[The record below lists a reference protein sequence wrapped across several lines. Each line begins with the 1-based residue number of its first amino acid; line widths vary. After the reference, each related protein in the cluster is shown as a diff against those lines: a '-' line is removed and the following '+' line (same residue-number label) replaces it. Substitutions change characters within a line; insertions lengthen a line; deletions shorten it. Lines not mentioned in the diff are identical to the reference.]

1 MKSFNLTEWALNHR
15 AIVLFLILAIAI
27 GGVLGFT
34 KLGQLED
41 PNFSVPSMT
50 VIVIWPGATAQQI
63 QDEVLNRMEK
73 KFEQLDHFEKVKTYA
88 RQGYGGMTITVVG
101 GTSHEDQREAWYQ
114 ARKKFS
120 DVKLE
125 LPEGVIG
132 PIFNDEY
139 GDVTG
144 LLYAVKGDGISHA
157 ELSDTAEDIKRRLLK
172 VPMVKKVDIY
182 GKQAKKV
189 YVEFSNERLAAL
201 GITPLAIAESLRNQN
216 SVLASGQ
223 IDTHGDR
230 VLVRVSGQFTSLDDI
245 RNVPIAAGGRLIKL
259 GDFTTITRGYEDPPM
274 YTVRHN
280 GQQVLMLGITMTNDG
295 NIVDLGK
302 AIEKAVA
309 NVQAE
314 LPHGVELE
322 RVADQPTV
330 VSESIWEFER
340 SLMEALAI
348 VLAVCLFS
356 LGWRTG
362 IVVGLSVPIVLG
374 VVALVMLAMGWNLER
389 VSLGS
394 LIIALGLLVD
404 DGIIA
409 VEMMVVKMEEGW
421 DRLKAAAYSY
431 AATAMPRLTGA
442 LITVAAFM
450 PIGFSKSTTGEYA
463 GGIFWIVGTAVL
475 FSWVVSGIITPYLAV
490 NMLPKDFGKHHHG
503 ADPYDTPFYRKLRRW
518 IDLAIERRWWVI
530 GATVAALAV
539 AIVGSRFVPQQ
550 FFPNSSRPEL
560 VVELRLKEGAS
571 FAATTEQV
579 KKMEAVLKKDEDV
592 RFFTAY
598 TGAGQPR
605 FYLSLNPE
613 LPNPGY
619 AVFIVMTRDME
630 ARERVRSRLMASV
643 NEEFPEVWVRV
654 TRLELGPPVGFP
666 VQFRVVGPD
675 TQMVRSIAREV
686 EAVVASSPKVRD
698 VQLDWNDPVRTL
710 RVDLDQDKARALGLA
725 PADVAFVT
733 QTVMNGATMSQ
744 LREHEDLIDIVA
756 RAVPSERLD
765 VDTLKDVNLY
775 TREGTVVP
783 LSQVARVRYELEEPV
798 LWRRNRDMA
807 ITVRAD
813 VKDGEQGVSV
823 TQEIRP
829 MLKDIEAKLPFGYRI
844 DVGGAV
850 EESDIANRALM
861 AVFPV
866 MLVTILTI
874 LMLQLQSFSRMFMVF
889 LTAPLGLI
897 GVVAALLIFQA
908 PLGFVAILG
917 VTALCGMIMRNAV
930 ILVDQVQAEMAEG
943 RDPWNA
949 VLEAAVHRT
958 RPVALTAAAT
968 VLAMIPL
975 TRSVFW
981 GPMAIAIMGG
991 LTVATVLTIFFV
1003 PALYAAWFRV
1013 ERASAPNPPLVR
1025 RRPPPRHEAPMNDTS
1040 GEFTDQAAL
1049 QRPSH
1054 RRAGLARSTG
1064 RRAEPRSIC
1073 FAAMSKRAPR
1083 CMARTSSPGARSA
1096 IVIAAIAFVLTGCAT
1111 TDDADPGA
1119 LHRGECEAAFHR
1131 VVDRQ
1136 SPAVSRSAVHHRSR
1150 TGRASRRLAVY
1161 REPIAF
1167 DGVRIDDDR
1176 VRRRR
1181 LLGRAGQGKHRD
1193 ATRQSTAAQARADH
1207 GARSLSGHT
1216 V

>member
-1 MKSFNLTEWALNHR
+1 MKSYNLTEWALGHR
-15 AIVLFLILAIAI
+15 ALVLFLLLAIVI
-27 GGVLGFT
+27 GGVVAFT

-41 PNFSVPSMT
+41 PKFSVPSMT
-50 VIVIWPGATAQQI
+50 AIVIWPGATAQQI

-73 KFEQLDHFEKVKTYA
+73 KFEQLDNFEKVVTYA

-101 GTSHEDQREAWYQ
+101 GTSHADQREAWYQ

-125 LPEGVIG
+125 LPEGVVG

-144 LLYAVKGDGISHA
+144 LLYAVKGDGISQW
-157 ELSDTAEDIKRRLLK
+157 ELSDAAENIKRRLLK

-189 YVEFSNERLAAL
+189 HVEFSNERLAAL
-201 GITPLAIAESLRNQN
+201 GITPLQIAESLRNQN
-216 SVLASGQ
+216 SVLASGS
-223 IDTHGDR
+223 IDTNSDR
-230 VLVRVSGQFTSLDDI
+230 VVVRVSGQFNSLDDI
-245 RNVPIAAGGRLIKL
+245 RNVPISAGGRVIKL
-259 GDFTTITRGYEDPPM
+259 GDFTTIMRGYEDPPM

-280 GQQVLMLGITMTNDG
+280 GQQVLMLGIVMTDDG
-295 NIVDLGK
+295 NIVQLGK
-302 AIEKAVA
+302 AIEKTVG
-309 NVQAE
+309 NIQAE
-314 LPHGVELE
+314 LPYGVELE

-330 VSESIWEFER
+330 VSDSIWEFER
-340 SLMEALAI
+340 SLLEALTI
-348 VLAVCLFS
+348 VLAVCLLS

-362 IVVGLSVPIVLG
+362 IVVGLAVPIVLS
-374 VVALVMLAMGWNLER
+374 VVALVMLMAGWNLER

-421 DRLKAAAYSY
+421 ERVKAAAYSY

-450 PIGFSKSTTGEYA
+450 PIGFAQSTTGEYA

-475 FSWVVSGIITPYLAV
+475 FSWVVSGLITPYLAV
-490 NMLPKDFGKHHHG
+490 NMLPKDFGKQHHG
-503 ADPYDTPFYRKLRRW
+503 GDPYDTRFYGKLRGW
-518 IDLAIERRWWVI
+518 LDLALERRWWII
-530 GATVAALAV
+530 GATVAAFALAV
-539 AIVGSRFVPQQ
+539 WGARFVPQQ

-579 KKMEAVLKKDEDV
+579 KKMEGVLKKDEDV

-619 AVFIVMTRDME
+619 AVFIVMTKDTQ

-643 NEEFPEVWVRV
+643 NEKFPQVWVRV

-675 TQMVRSIAREV
+675 TQKVREIAREV

-710 RVDLDQDKARALGLA
+710 KVDLDQDKARALGLA

-733 QTVMNGATMSQ
+733 QTFMNGATVSR

-756 RAVPSERLD
+756 RAVPSERLNLE
-765 VDTLKDVNLY
+765 TLKDINLY
-775 TREGTVVP
+775 TRHGTVVP
-783 LSQVARVRYELEEPV
+783 LSQVARVRYTLEEPV

-813 VKDGEQGVSV
+813 VKDGEQGVSA

-829 MLKDIEAKLPFGYRI
+829 MLKDIEAKLPSGYRI

-850 EESDIANRALM
+850 EESDKANRALI
-861 AVFPV
+861 AVFPA
-866 MLVTILTI
+866 MLVTILAI

-897 GVVAALLIFQA
+897 GVVAALLVFQA

-917 VTALCGMIMRNAV
+917 VTALSGMIMRNSV
-930 ILVDQVQAEMAEG
+930 ILVDQIQAELDAG

-949 VLEAAVHRT
+949 VLDAAVHRT
-958 RPVALTAAAT
+958 RPVALTAVAT

-975 TRSVFW
+975 TRSIFW

-991 LTVATVLTIFFV
+991 LTVATLLTIFFV
-1003 PALYAAWFRV
+1003 PALYAAWFKV
-1013 ERASAPNPPLVR
+1013 QRASVPNPPL
-1025 RRPPPRHEAPMNDTS
+1025 S
-1040 GEFTDQAAL
+1040 AA
-1049 QRPSH
+1049 
-1054 RRAGLARSTG
+1054 
-1064 RRAEPRSIC
+1064 
-1073 FAAMSKRAPR
+1073 AA
-1083 CMARTSSPGARSA
+1083 
-1096 IVIAAIAFVLTGCAT
+1096 AA
-1111 TDDADPGA
+1111 
-1119 LHRGECEAAFHR
+1119 
-1131 VVDRQ
+1131 
-1136 SPAVSRSAVHHRSR
+1136 
-1150 TGRASRRLAVY
+1150 
-1161 REPIAF
+1161 
-1167 DGVRIDDDR
+1167 
-1176 VRRRR
+1176 
-1181 LLGRAGQGKHRD
+1181 
-1193 ATRQSTAAQARADH
+1193 
-1207 GARSLSGHT
+1207 
-1216 V
+1216 

>member
-15 AIVLFLILAIAI
+15 AVVLFLILVIAI

-34 KLGQLED
+34 QLGQLED

-50 VIVIWPGATAQQI
+50 AMVIWPGATAQQV
-63 QDEVLNRMEK
+63 QDQVLNRMEK

-88 RQGYGGMTITVVG
+88 RQGYGAMLITVVG
-101 GTSHEDQREAWYQ
+101 GTSSADQQEAWYQ

-120 DVKLE
+120 DIKLE

-132 PIFNDEY
+132 PLFNDEF

-144 LLYAVKGDGISHA
+144 LLYAVEGDGVSLA
-157 ELSDTAEDIKRRLLK
+157 ELSDVSEDIKRRLLK
-172 VPMVKKVDIY
+172 VPMVKKIDIY

-189 YVEFSNERLAAL
+189 YVEFSHQRLAAL

-216 SVLASGQ
+216 SVLAAGS
-223 IDTHGDR
+223 IDTSGDR
-230 VLVRVSGQFTSLDDI
+230 VLVRVSGQFANLDDI

-259 GDFTTITRGYEDPPM
+259 GDFTTIARGYEDPPT

-302 AIEKAVA
+302 GIESAVA
-309 NVQAE
+309 QLQTE
-314 LPHGVELE
+314 LPYGVELE

-330 VSESIWEFER
+330 VTDSIWEFER
-340 SLMEALAI
+340 ALLEALAI
-348 VLAVCLFS
+348 VLAVCLVS

-362 IVVGLSVPIVLG
+362 IVVGLAVPIVLG
-374 VVALVMLAMGWNLER
+374 VVAMVMLAMGWNLER

-409 VEMMVVKMEEGW
+409 VEMMIVKMEEGW

-431 AATAMPRLTGA
+431 SATAMPRLTGA
-442 LITVAAFM
+442 LITTAAFM
-450 PIGFSKSTTGEYA
+450 PVGFSKSTTGEYA
-463 GGIFWIVGTAVL
+463 GGIFWIVGIAVL
-475 FSWVVSGIITPYLAV
+475 FSWIVSGIITPYLAV
-490 NMLPKDFGKHHHG
+490 KMLPKDFGQHHHG
-503 ADPYDTPFYRKLRRW
+503 GDPYGTPFYRGLRGW
-518 IDLAIERRWWVI
+518 IDRAIEWRWLII
-530 GATVAALAV
+530 GITVAALA
-539 AIVGSRFVPQQ
+539 ASIYGSRFVPQQ

-579 KKMEAVLKKDEDV
+579 KKMESILAKDEDI

-605 FYLSLNPE
+605 FYLSLDPE

-619 AVFIVMTRDME
+619 AVFVVMTKDTE

-675 TQMVRSIAREV
+675 TQKVREIAREV
-686 EAVVASSPKVRD
+686 EAAVASSPKVRD
-698 VQLDWNDPVRTL
+698 VQLDWNDPVRVL

-744 LREHEDLIDIVA
+744 LREREDLTDIVA

-783 LSQVARVRYELEEPV
+783 LSQVARVRYEIEEPV

-829 MLKDIEAKLPFGYRI
+829 LLKDIEAKLPFGYRI

-850 EESDIANRALM
+850 EESDKANRALA
-861 AVFPV
+861 AVAPV

-874 LMLQLQSFSRMFMVF
+874 LMLQLQSFSLMTMVL
-889 LTAPLGLI
+889 LTAPLGFI
-897 GVVAALLIFQA
+897 GVVAALLLFQA

-917 VTALCGMIMRNAV
+917 ITALSGMIMRNSV

-958 RPVALTAAAT
+958 RPVALAAMATA
-968 VLAMIPL
+968 LAMIPL
-975 TRSVFW
+975 TRSIFW
-981 GPMAIAIMGG
+981 GPMAIAMMGG
-991 LTVATVLTIFFV
+991 LIVATILTIFFV

-1013 ERASAPNPPLVR
+1013 KRQAQTGQNPP
-1025 RRPPPRHEAPMNDTS
+1025 A
-1040 GEFTDQAAL
+1040 GEPAL
-1049 QRPSH
+1049 
-1054 RRAGLARSTG
+1054 
-1064 RRAEPRSIC
+1064 
-1073 FAAMSKRAPR
+1073 
-1083 CMARTSSPGARSA
+1083 
-1096 IVIAAIAFVLTGCAT
+1096 
-1111 TDDADPGA
+1111 
-1119 LHRGECEAAFHR
+1119 
-1131 VVDRQ
+1131 
-1136 SPAVSRSAVHHRSR
+1136 
-1150 TGRASRRLAVY
+1150 AS
-1161 REPIAF
+1161 
-1167 DGVRIDDDR
+1167 
-1176 VRRRR
+1176 
-1181 LLGRAGQGKHRD
+1181 
-1193 ATRQSTAAQARADH
+1193 
-1207 GARSLSGHT
+1207 
-1216 V
+1216 

>member
-1 MKSFNLTEWALNHR
+1 MKSFNVTEWALNHR
-15 AIVLFLILAIAI
+15 AIVLFLILVIGV

-34 KLGQLED
+34 RLGQLED

-50 VIVIWPGATAQQI
+50 ALVIWPGATAQQI
-63 QDEVLNRMEK
+63 QDQVLNRMEK

-88 RQGYGGMTITVVG
+88 RQGYAGMTITVVG
-101 GTSHEDQREAWYQ
+101 GTSKADQLEAWYQ
-114 ARKKFS
+114 VRKKLS
-120 DVKLE
+120 DIELE

-157 ELSDTAEDIKRRLLK
+157 ELSDIAEDIKRRLLK
-172 VPMVKKVDIY
+172 VAMVKKVDLY
-182 GKQAKKV
+182 GEQAEKV
-189 YVEFSNERLAAL
+189 YVEFSHERLAAL
-201 GITPLAIAESLRNQN
+201 GITPLAIAESLTNQN
-216 SVLASGQ
+216 SLLAAGS
-223 IDTHGDR
+223 IDTSGDR
-230 VLVRVSGQFTSLDDI
+230 VLVRVRGQFTGLDDI
-245 RNVPIAAGGRLIKL
+245 RNVPIAADGRMIKL
-259 GDFTTITRGYEDPPM
+259 GDITTITRGYEDPPR

-280 GQQVLMLGITMTNDG
+280 GQQVLMLGITMTDDG

-302 AIEKAVA
+302 AIEKAVTRI
-309 NVQAE
+309 QTE
-314 LPHGVELE
+314 LPYGVELE

-340 SLMEALAI
+340 SLLEALAI
-348 VLAVCLFS
+348 VLAVCLIS

-362 IVVGLSVPIVLG
+362 IVVGLSVPLVLG
-374 VVALVMLAMGWNLER
+374 VVALAMLAMGWNLER

-409 VEMMVVKMEEGW
+409 VEMMIVKMEEGW

-475 FSWVVSGIITPYLAV
+475 FSWVVSGLFTPYLAV
-490 NMLPKDFGKHHHG
+490 KMLPKDFGKHHHG
-503 ADPYDTPFYRKLRRW
+503 GDPYNTPFYRKLRRW
-518 IDLAIERRWWVI
+518 IDLAVERRWWVI
-530 GATVAALAV
+530 GATAAALAI
-539 AIVGSRFVPQQ
+539 AIVGMGLVPQQ
-550 FFPNSSRPEL
+550 FFPNSTRPEL
-560 VVELRLKEGAS
+560 VLELRLKEGAS

-579 KKMEAVLKKDEDV
+579 KKMESVLAKDKDI

-630 ARERVRSRLMASV
+630 TRERVRSRLMASV
-643 NEEFPEVWVRV
+643 DEQFPEVWVRI

-675 TQMVRSIAREV
+675 TQQVRAIAREV

-698 VQLDWNDPVRTL
+698 VQFDWNDPVRTL
-710 RVDLDQDKARALGLA
+710 KVDVDQDKARALGLA
-725 PADVAFVT
+725 PADISFVS
-733 QTVMNGATMSQ
+733 QAVMNGVTLSQ
-744 LREHEDLIDIVA
+744 LREDEDLIDIVA

-765 VDTLKDVNLY
+765 LDTLKAINLY
-775 TREGTVVP
+775 TRQGTVVP
-783 LSQVARVRYELEEPV
+783 LSQIARVRYELEEPV

-807 ITVRAD
+807 ITVLAD
-813 VKDGEQGVSV
+813 VKDGEQGVTV
-823 TQEIRP
+823 TQSIRP
-829 MLKDIEAKLPFGYRI
+829 LLKDIEAKLPAGYRI

-850 EESDIANRALM
+850 EESEKANRALM

-866 MLVTILTI
+866 MLITILTI
-874 LMLQLQSFSRMFMVF
+874 LMLQLQSFSQMFMVF

-897 GVVAALLIFQA
+897 GVVAALLLFNA

-917 VTALCGMIMRNAV
+917 ITALSGMIMRNSV
-930 ILVDQVQAEMAEG
+930 ILVDQVQAEIAAG
-943 RDPWNA
+943 RDTWNA
-949 VLEAAVHRT
+949 VVEAAVHRT
-958 RPVALTAAAT
+958 RPVVLTATAT

-991 LTVATVLTIFFV
+991 LTVATFLTIFFL
-1003 PALYAAWFRV
+1003 PALYAAWFKVARGSV
-1013 ERASAPNPPLVR
+1013 P
-1025 RRPPPRHEAPMNDTS
+1025 EAN
-1040 GEFTDQAAL
+1040 
-1049 QRPSH
+1049 
-1054 RRAGLARSTG
+1054 GLT
-1064 RRAEPRSIC
+1064 
-1073 FAAMSKRAPR
+1073 
-1083 CMARTSSPGARSA
+1083 
-1096 IVIAAIAFVLTGCAT
+1096 
-1111 TDDADPGA
+1111 ADP
-1119 LHRGECEAAFHR
+1119 
-1131 VVDRQ
+1131 V
-1136 SPAVSRSAVHHRSR
+1136 PA
-1150 TGRASRRLAVY
+1150 
-1161 REPIAF
+1161 
-1167 DGVRIDDDR
+1167 
-1176 VRRRR
+1176 
-1181 LLGRAGQGKHRD
+1181 
-1193 ATRQSTAAQARADH
+1193 
-1207 GARSLSGHT
+1207 
-1216 V
+1216 